1 MKTLTVCFNCVNT
14 RLSSDTELL
23 MRNLTKSDYNK
34 MKIDR
39 LFIELSWT
47 TKILIMNGLLL
58 AKF

>member
-1 MKTLTVCFNCVNT
+1 MKTLTVRFNCVNT

-47 TKILIMNGLLL
+47 MKILIMNGLLL

>member
-47 TKILIMNGLLL
+47 MKILIMNGLLL

>member
-34 MKIDR
+34 MEIDR

-47 TKILIMNGLLL
+47 MKILIMNGLLL

>member
-1 MKTLTVCFNCVNT
+1 MKTLTVCFNCVST

-47 TKILIMNGLLL
+47 MKILIMNGLLL

>member
-1 MKTLTVCFNCVNT
+1 MKTLTLCFKCVNT

-47 TKILIMNGLLL
+47 MKILIMNGLLL

>member
-14 RLSSDTELL
+14 RLSSDTKLL

-47 TKILIMNGLLL
+47 MKILIMNGLLL